1 MLSRECRRT
10 YYTLLRYEVSLY
22 VLGHGSRKGLPAPQT
37 GNPYIGRWL
46 VFGDQDVRPNGVM
59 LCPGKRRA
67 PACVVNVTS
76 RHIHFFL
83 CAEMSA
89 RSFLEE
95 QNVSSPRNTR
105 NAGAAARV

>member
-1 MLSRECRRT
+1 MSWGMAPARG
-10 YYTLLRYEVSLY
+10 Y
-22 VLGHGSRKGLPAPQT
+22 LPPQT

-76 RHIHFFL
+76 CHIHFFL